1 MSVADAF
8 LTWRGQVYGL
18 WPYEASHEAHHF
30 LFEADPRRL
39 AALVE
44 AVRAFERTAE
54 VATLVDFLARER
66 PGFDLALD
74 AVRGHV
80 LASELEVVLREDG
93 DARAAWLDAREDAG
107 GVRTHR
113 YRTLQ
118 FGLRRLRQLEELGA
132 AREMIQF
139 ERDGLYRLVREPPA
153 PGALVQTARERAEE
167 GYLHEAF
174 GLCLQTALLPEARDW
189 GYGVLLSLNV
199 DAGPCPLPRTL
210 ISDASEAHVTAVLSD
225 GLYETLG
232 AITWGTAEDL
242 ERKARDLQTSPLAD
256 KGWYPSAQLAPALAQ
271 MGARGNCAVSFT
283 AVRDAE
289 D

>member
-8 LTWRGQVYGL
+8 LTFHGQVYGL
-18 WPYEASHEAHHF
+18 WPYEASSEAHHF

-39 AALVE
+39 AALVG
-44 AVRAFERTAE
+44 AVHAFERTAE
-54 VATLVDFLARER
+54 AATLVDFLARER

-80 LASELEVVLREDG
+80 LASELEAVLREDG

-132 AREMIQF
+132 AREIIQF
-139 ERDGLYRLVREPPA
+139 ERDELHRLVREPPA
-153 PGALVQTARERAEE
+153 PGALVQAARERAEA
-167 GYLHEAF
+167 GYLHEVF

-189 GYGVLLSLNV
+189 GYGVLPSLDV

-210 ISDASEAHVTAVLSD
+210 ISDASEAHAALLSD
-225 GLYETLG
+225 GLYESMG
-232 AITWGTAEDL
+232 AITWGAAEDL
-242 ERKARDLQTSPLAD
+242 ERTARGLQTSDLAD
-256 KGWYPSAQLAPALAQ
+256 KGWYGSAELAPALAR
-271 MGARGNCAVSFT
+271 MGARGSCAVSFT
-283 AVRDAE
+283 AMHDTE